1 MRLVG
6 IIVEQ
11 GLIGLGSFLVSW
23 MALRHLTSDQMALF
37 ALVWSIAWAVFAVF
51 SEALI
56 TPLRVQMASS
66 GKSDSL
72 DLIRLVATAV
82 AALLVIVSL
91 PLVFIGPLGESLS
104 LGLMALGIPSAAV
117 AFYSARS
124 VDIEAHRSTR
134 MIRRG
139 CVYSSCS
146 LVGLLLI
153 SEVFPSTGLYPVVAC
168 TALIVGSLDTGIKR
182 QFAFHSLGKAL
193 RLIGRTAWANRAFGI
208 ATALRV
214 TLFSSGLLFFIG
226 LVLGTQA
233 VAVYAAFFVL
243 ISPIQLASSSL
254 PWLLLSRQ
262 ARLMEN
268 RKKFLAEMLLQLSGY
283 VLLGLAACGILS
295 LLWDWWTASSI
306 SDSSV
311 RGSVSSSLIGVL
323 FLMFGILLTS
333 WSSTL
338 TQILKLR
345 NVQLLAVIIGGIAG
359 FVVVFTTG
367 NVVAAALTPYG
378 VSFIISSG
386 FIFWKANSIG
396 KTQHSRTLTA
406 FQ

>member
-1 MRLVG
+1 MRFVG
-6 IIVEQ
+6 IIIEQ
-11 GLIGLGSFLVSW
+11 GLIGVGNFLVSW

-37 ALVWSIAWAVFAVF
+37 ALVWSIAWALFAVF

-72 DLIRLVATAV
+72 DLIRLIATAI
-82 AALLVIVSL
+82 ALLLVIVSL
-91 PLVFIGPLGESLS
+91 PLVFIRPLGESLS
-104 LGLMALGIPSAAV
+104 LGFMALGIPSAAI

-124 VDIEAHRSTR
+124 VDIETRRPKR

-139 CVYSSCS
+139 IVYASCS
-146 LVGLLLI
+146 LAGLLLI

-168 TALIVGSLDTGIKR
+168 LALIVGSLDGGTKWN
-182 QFAFHSLGKAL
+182 FALPSLGKAF
-193 RLIGRTAWANRAFGI
+193 RLVGHTAWANRAFGI

-226 LVLGTQA
+226 LILGHQA

-262 ARLMEN
+262 AKLITN
-268 RKKFLAEMLLQLSGY
+268 RKKFLSEMLLQLSGY
-283 VLLGLAACGILS
+283 VFLGLIACGILT
-295 LLWDWWTASSI
+295 LVWDWWTTSSI
-306 SDSSV
+306 SDSLV
-311 RGSVSSSLIGVL
+311 RGSVSASLIGVL
-323 FLMFGILLTS
+323 LLMLGILLTS

-345 NVQLLAVIIGGIAG
+345 NVQLLAVILGGIAG
-359 FVVVFTTG
+359 FVVVFMSG
-367 NVVAAALTPYG
+367 NIIFAALAPYG
-378 VSFIISSG
+378 VSFIVSSG

-396 KTQHSRTLTA
+396 KTQHSSDVKAL
-406 FQ
+406 Q